1 MDITLPDG
9 QTATFRDQLMRGDI
23 REVRRGMVFV
33 TSADGSR
40 RTDGALVDDM
50 TGRLIARMLVSW
62 SLPLP
67 VPGSAQGEH
76 LQQKIL
82 DGLDSDT
89 YEALETAVQPWVQRI
104 ISSGRAAYP
113 YTHNATGLRVEF
125 ITADEAAKAAASG
138 DFTAIETGGGGPKS
152 ISTGTS
158 SSESPEPSGQTG
170 TE

>member
-62 SLPLP
+62 SLPVP

-76 LQQKIL
+76 LQQRIL
-82 DGLDSDT
+82 DGS
-89 YEALETAVQPWVQRI
+89 TATPTRRWRPGAAVGAADHLLGP
-104 ISSGRAAYP
+104 AAYP

-138 DFTAIETGGGGPKS
+138 DFTATQTGGSGPKS